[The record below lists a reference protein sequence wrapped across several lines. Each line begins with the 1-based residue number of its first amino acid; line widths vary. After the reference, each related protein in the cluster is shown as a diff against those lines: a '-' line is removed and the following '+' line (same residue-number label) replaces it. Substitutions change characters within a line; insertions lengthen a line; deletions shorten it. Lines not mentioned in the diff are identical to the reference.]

1 MSNVNSR
8 RLSFQGGTW
17 RDIARLSI
25 LTDALTELMFSK
37 VDCAN
42 ILRGILQEGI
52 RILKRRNGYDE
63 EKMRQ

>member
-37 VDCAN
+37 VDYAN
-42 ILRGILQEGI
+42 ILRGYRTGGHPNSKEAQRL
-52 RILKRRNGYDE
+52 R
-63 EKMRQ
+63 